1 MPVVVE
7 SAAYYA
13 AANTCYKLSTD
24 VQAAF
29 KPLSRALTL
38 ETSGMAGGYQA
49 VKAWSSG
56 YDNRAAALTTAST
69 EYERALQRLGDIL
82 TAAGYNWAIADWR
95 ANRDPNKGTGPACP
109 RTIPSEL
116 PYGADVVVGV
126 ASSKHNGPGLE
137 SDVPDLYKKVVAQ
150 VAGGEIPD
158 GDTDKL
164 DSAAKAWKT
173 FADNDAISRGESDLR
188 LAASALSNFHAP
200 DIPNLSEHLTTLSTS
215 AGRIKLAASDLATST
230 TAHHAAL
237 NQLRSDMQ
245 FAIATTL
252 GVGLAAIAAIAVI
265 TRGRATAGGAEIAA
279 TAVDAC
285 ASSLAACIRP
295 FLTTLSGITFSAEA
309 VTAAGLGAII
319 GLSIATIT
327 GETVVYSNYK
337 PPGDAFDKTGAK
349 APGYPGDY
357 PAGSLSQEYVPPKGG
372 PRWVPNPNGRGFGWE
387 AADGKVWVP
396 TGPGSPARPGG
407 AHGGPQ
413 WDVQNPKTGRHENV
427 FPPRTEGEG
436 E

>member
-29 KPLSRALTL
+29 KPLSRVLTL

-69 EYERALQRLGDIL
+69 EYARALQRLGDIL

-95 ANRDPNKGTGPACP
+95 ANRDPDKGTGPACP

-137 SDVPDLYKKVVAQ
+137 SDVPDLYQKVVAQ

-158 GDTDKL
+158 GDTNKL

-230 TAHHAAL
+230 TAHYAAL

-349 APGYPGDY
+349 SPGYPGDY
-357 PAGSLSQEYVPPKGG
+357 PAGSLPREFVPPKDG
-372 PRWVPNPNGRGFGWE
+372 PKWVPNPNPKGDRFGWLD
-387 AADGKVWVP
+387 ADGNVWVP
-396 TGPGSPARPGG
+396 TGQGG
-407 AHGGPQ
+407 LAHGGPH
-413 WDVQNPKTGRHENV
+413 WDVQDPKTGKHENV
-427 FPPRTEGEG
+427 PPPLPEGEG
-436 E
+436 K